1 MSANKDKSPCITALK
16 DEVKV
21 HWTTSKCILD
31 HVQILLHF
39 HYFFIAPIFLTP
51 RQAEASNLSQN
62 FVNSCPY
69 CRLLHIELGRM
80 AGLHEAEKIND
91 VGQVHP
97 DDVEEVRNFAMFGSS
112 FGSTKGA
119 NSKEL
124 DEIQDEIEAKHSRLV
139 ARATRGLSFFLLW
152 GSMSGNTINK
162 FLFETIGKFK
172 IGYNA
177 LFELIFVIYYGPL
190 FIIIVIVATIFKVMP
205 RVPRIISILLSL
217 ILVAVASLWIL
228 PFSLMCLLLSPV
240 AKLFSTTRTATRK
253 EGKKED

>member
-124 DEIQDEIEAKHSRLV
+124 DEIHDEIEAKHSRLV

-190 FIIIVIVATIFKVMP
+190 FIIISSGKIVFHYTYGNKKG
-205 RVPRIISILLSL
+205 RQEGR
-217 ILVAVASLWIL
+217 LVALFAIWVVLPSFERGFQRREVIMRIL
-228 PFSLMCLLLSPV
+228 Y
-240 AKLFSTTRTATRK
+240 KLRAVINSIDIEF
-253 EGKKED
+253 